1 LLLHFVATL
10 VLFLEEEQTGIVGV
24 VEGWV
29 CGAALLG
36 MSG

>member
-1 LLLHFVATL
+1 LLLYFVAAL
-10 VLFLEEEQTGIVGV
+10 VLLLEEEQTGIVGV

-29 CGAALLG
+29 CGVVLLG